1 MRSTSMF
8 SSRSSVARALTISVA
23 TGLAALSV
31 DACQNDS
38 PLAPASTLQSQQAS
52 ADRGGALIRPGSG
65 ILTWTL
71 KDGTLLVPL
80 AGGTD
85 VDVDVSVAPPP
96 QAARTPTQIR
106 EVVRSMI
113 ASERVR
119 VPDTRQRRH
128 TRRPSSVRDDAS
140 SER

>member
-23 TGLAALSV
+23 TGLAALSL

-71 KDGTLLVPL
+71 KDGTLLESKLGAQSAETLREWV
-80 AGGTD
+80 TN
-85 VDVDVSVAPPP
+85 
-96 QAARTPTQIR
+96 AA
-106 EVVRSMI
+106 EKK
-113 ASERVR
+113 
-119 VPDTRQRRH
+119 
-128 TRRPSSVRDDAS
+128 
-140 SER
+140 